1 MNWHHH
7 NTRHSSEIFFNQ
19 VMVNVGRS
27 KPFMEAALKKKFETI
42 ADMFRILEFWLR
54 HGNQF
59 LVSDTKPT
67 LADMSCYNEVVQL
80 EVMGLLPE
88 AHTKFPKVAAWL
100 ERMKVSAYDRTDA
113 SAWADVLIIE
123 RAASR

>member
-7 NTRHSSEIFFNQ
+7 NARRSSEIFFNQ
-19 VMVNVGRS
+19 VMINVGRG
-27 KPFMEAALKKKFETI
+27 KPFMEAALKRKFETI

-100 ERMKVSAYDRTDA
+100 ERMKVR
-113 SAWADVLIIE
+113 L
-123 RAASR
+123 RMN